1 MDDREFESLMEPLLA
16 LGADA
21 FEEPRMPMATALQE
35 ANDLETLLT
44 EDAAVTPK
52 LLAIGLPKEV
62 VLALGPAV
70 SLARE
75 AQSRWVVVRDR
86 SKPEAQ
92 REREARGGALRQ
104 ELLSAARWNLRD
116 DRASLG
122 TLSAIAEG
130 ESLADLI
137 QDLND
142 LAELIERK
150 RAAFA
155 RDETFDVATSV
166 EEARA
171 LSSEISAG
179 VGAARLESDAA
190 TARGLRDRAYT
201 HMAEVVGEVREAG
214 RHAYRHE
221 PPMQRYFTS
230 RYLERKRRAHAAA
243 QPKAPAEA

>member
-1 MDDREFESLMEPLLA
+1 MA

-21 FEEPRMPMATALQE
+21 FEAPRMPIAMALQE

-52 LLAIGLPKEV
+52 LLAIGLPREV
-62 VLALGPAV
+62 VLALAPSV

-75 AQSRWVVVRDR
+75 AQSRWVVVRDG

-92 REREARGGALRQ
+92 REREARGDALRQ

-116 DRASLG
+116 DRAALG

-130 ESLADLI
+130 ESLSDLI

-150 RAAFA
+150 RAAFE
-155 RDETFDVATSV
+155 RDETFDVAASA
-166 EEARA
+166 EEART

-190 TARGLRDRAYT
+190 TARALRDRAYT
-201 HMAEVVGEVREAG
+201 HMAEVVGEIREAG

-221 PPMQRYFTS
+221 PRMQRYFTS
-230 RYLERKRRAHAAA
+230 RYLERKRRARAAA
-243 QPKAPAEA
+243 PPKAPAEA